1 MRRRHDAHRATAGG
15 RLLADRLRPAHT
27 HWTRL
32 RGLLGTRR
40 LEPGEGLW
48 IKPSNQVHMFGMRYA
63 IDVVFLDDERRVLRV
78 VHALQP
84 NRISPRVKGATSV
97 LELPAGTVA
106 GVGLEEGG
114 QVEIEGDVKPA
125 REHRPDQ
132 LGAVLSN
139 LALALM
145 FGFFASAHVS
155 KAIATGQWATTMPI
169 VAQETILVALVLIR
183 RRSLATSGRPADWIL
198 GIGGT
203 LLPLLMRPGD
213 VSGPLS
219 WLGEPLQLVGASSA
233 ALALA
238 CLGRSFGVVAANR
251 GIKTSGLYRLV
262 RHPAYAGYLLGYAGY
277 VLCYPTTGNALIAV
291 ATLLALNLRAI
302 VEERFLERD
311 PSYRDYLRATRWRL
325 VPYLY

>member
-1 MRRRHDAHRATAGG
+1 
-15 RLLADRLRPAHT
+15 
-27 HWTRL
+27 
-32 RGLLGTRR
+32 
-40 LEPGEGLW
+40 
-48 IKPSNQVHMFGMRYA
+48 MFGMRYA
-63 IDVVFLDDERRVLRV
+63 IDVVFLDDAGRVMRV

-84 NRISPRVKGATSV
+84 NRISPRMKGATSV

-106 GVGLEEGG
+106 RVSLAEGA
-114 QVEIEGDVKPA
+114 QVEIEAKVKPVTENQPE
-125 REHRPDQ
+125 R

-145 FGFFASAHVS
+145 YGLFAAAHVS

-169 VAQETILVALVLIR
+169 VAQETMLVALVLIR

-198 GIGGT
+198 GVGGT

-213 VSGPLS
+213 ISGPLS
-219 WLGEPLQLVGASSA
+219 WLGQPLQLVGVSSA

-251 GIKTSGLYRLV
+251 GIKTSGLYRMV
-262 RHPAYAGYLLGYAGY
+262 RHPAYAGYLLGYTGY
-277 VLCYPTTGNALIAV
+277 VLCYPTLGNALIAV

-302 VEERFLERD
+302 VEERFLRHD
-311 PSYRDYLRATRWRL
+311 PSYCDYLRGTRWRF